1 MLPLPTGRCKPT
13 PKAVSTARDTCSKPV
28 ALHKSKC
35 NPGSLS
41 CSCNGM
47 VDQDTV
53 HGYVKQ
59 AGHCTR
65 CGDPFGGNR
74 TTAFMVRERIIW
86 RDNPWDGPSIFW
98 QWETVPA
105 SEACVTPKEQ
115 DETTRSIICKGCS
128 LSMLLPE
135 HRRRRRTGG
144 WLTGRVIEQTCC
156 SRQCGSTPSSART
169 HVGRRRTA
177 EPRKPSPALYAGAGV
192 RLSWPKAFGSSA
204 PIFVFAGAAPAL
216 HLNHG

>member
-1 MLPLPTGRCKPT
+1 
-13 PKAVSTARDTCSKPV
+13 
-28 ALHKSKC
+28 
-35 NPGSLS
+35 
-41 CSCNGM
+41 M

-105 SEACVTPKEQ
+105 CEACVTPKEQ
-115 DETTRSIICKGCS
+115 DETTRSIICKGCG

-144 WLTGRVIEQTCC
+144 WLTGRIIEQTCSTRC
-156 SRQCGSTPSSART
+156 AQRERRSRQHQKKRHCATCGMLFKA
-169 HVGRRRTA
+169 
-177 EPRKPSPALYAGAGV
+177 V
-192 RLSWPKAFGSSA
+192 RIDAKFCSNACRQKA
-204 PIFVFAGAAPAL
+204 
-216 HLNHG
+216 HR